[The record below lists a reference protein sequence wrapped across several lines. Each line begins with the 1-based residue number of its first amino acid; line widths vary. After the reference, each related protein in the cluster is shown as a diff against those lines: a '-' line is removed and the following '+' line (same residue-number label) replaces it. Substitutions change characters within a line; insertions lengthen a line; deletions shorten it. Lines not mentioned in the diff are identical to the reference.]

1 LSEQP
6 IPGSVK
12 PSVAAVANA
21 VRELGLLVDEH
32 LPQSFSGPTD
42 TWQLLGTAMIARMA
56 DMIESVVVLMGT
68 YRAVEGAVLV
78 RVLYEA
84 VVKFCW
90 ISIDPDTNYP
100 RWQGDTDYWEHRL
113 RRDLHDYELERVT
126 EEELAEY
133 AAAPQMPPIPDMA
146 IAADKHW
153 GGRIVG
159 FQPYSK
165 GRAGMFTLR
174 GYYAP
179 IYRTLSEAVHARP
192 ETLARAN
199 IDTSGPWRVIRNGP
213 VEHTFWWPLP
223 VPLFAQ
229 ALLVCH
235 EEWGWPDPNRVR
247 AVNNAMY
254 DV

>member
-1 LSEQP
+1 LTEQP
-6 IPGSVK
+6 VPGSIK
-12 PSVAAVANA
+12 PSNAAVANA
-21 VRELGLLVDEH
+21 VRDLVALVDERV
-32 LPQSFSGPTD
+32 PQPFSGPTD
-42 TWQLLGTAMIARMA
+42 AWQLLGAAMIARMA
-56 DMIESVVVLMGT
+56 DTVESVLVLMGAD
-68 YRAVEGAVLV
+68 RNVDGAVLV

-100 RWQGDTDYWEHRL
+100 RWQEDSQYWEHRL
-113 RRDLHDYELERVT
+113 RRDLYDYELERAT
-126 EEELAEY
+126 EDVLAEY
-133 AAAPQMPPIPDMA
+133 ATARQMPTIPDMT

-159 FQPYSK
+159 FQPYSQ
-165 GRAGMFTLR
+165 GRAGIFTLR

-179 IYRTLSEAVHARP
+179 VYRTLSEAVHARP

-213 VEHTFWWPLP
+213 VAHTFWWPLP

-229 ALLVCH
+229 ALLVCD
-235 EEWGWPDPNRVR
+235 EQWGWPNPNRVR
-247 AVNNAMY
+247 AINNAMY
-254 DV
+254 GV

>member
-1 LSEQP
+1 M
-6 IPGSVK
+6 
-12 PSVAAVANA
+12 ANA
-21 VRELGLLVDEH
+21 GSELGALLDEH

-56 DMIESVVVLMGT
+56 DMVESVVVLMGAD
-68 YRAVEGAVLV
+68 RHVDGAVLV

-90 ISIDPDTNYP
+90 ISIDPDTNYL
-100 RWQGDTDYWEHRL
+100 RWQEDNDYWEHRL

-133 AAAPQMPPIPDMA
+133 AAARQMPATPDMA
-146 IAADKHW
+146 IAADRHW

-159 FQPYSK
+159 FQRYSK

-179 IYRTLSEAVHARP
+179 IYRTLSEGCTRVPR
-192 ETLARAN
+192 LLRAP
-199 IDTSGPWRVIRNGP
+199 TSTHPAPGG
-213 VEHTFWWPLP
+213 
-223 VPLFAQ
+223 
-229 ALLVCH
+229 
-235 EEWGWPDPNRVR
+235 
-247 AVNNAMY
+247 
-254 DV
+254 